1 MSASLKSFV
10 FAATLVISAVAGPAP
25 PVLGGENAKEKQ
37 FPYQVSLQIEGSHFC
52 GGSILNEHYI
62 LTAAHCFGGAI
73 NEEELAAALLVRVGS
88 LDWAKGGDLV
98 KVKRV
103 VIHDDNGYFKN
114 DVALL
119 ELDEPLKF
127 SDHIQSIEMSKDEVP
142 SGAEVIVS
150 GWGIASKSVL
160 PEHLQWTTL
169 KAISRTEC
177 SKFLSETTYKLD
189 NMICL
194 AHGDGQGVCTGDS
207 GGGGVY
213 NGKLVGVASFVVH
226 GCHSSSPNGYAR
238 VSKHYDWI
246 VDNMK
251 N

>member
-10 FAATLVISAVAGPAP
+10 FVATLVISAVAGPAP

-37 FPYQVSLQIEGSHFC
+37 FPYQVSVQTEGAHFC
-52 GGSILNEHYI
+52 GGSILNERYI
-62 LTAAHCFGGAI
+62 LTAAHCMHGASDD
-73 NEEELAAALLVRVGS
+73 EQLAASLLVRVGS
-88 LDWAKGGDLV
+88 LDWSNGGDLL

-127 SDHIQSIEMSKDEVP
+127 SEHIQSIEMSKDEVP
-142 SGAEVIVS
+142 SGAEVIVT
-150 GWGIASKSVL
+150 GWGRANNSVY
-160 PEHLQWTTL
+160 PKHLQWTTL

-177 SKFLSETTYKLD
+177 SKFISETIYTLD

-194 AHGDGQGVCTGDS
+194 AHGDNHGVCTGDS
-207 GGGGVY
+207 GGGGIY
-213 NGKLVGVASFVVH
+213 NGKLVGVASFVIH
-226 GCHSSSPNGYAR
+226 GCDSSSPNGYAKIA
-238 VSKHYDWI
+238 KHYDWI
-246 VDNMK
+246 VNNMK

>member
-1 MSASLKSFV
+1 M
-10 FAATLVISAVAGPAP
+10 
-25 PVLGGENAKEKQ
+25 
-37 FPYQVSLQIEGSHFC
+37 C
-52 GGSILNEHYI
+52 G
-62 LTAAHCFGGAI
+62 FR
-73 NEEELAAALLVRVGS
+73 LAASLLVRAGS
-88 LDWAKGGDLV
+88 LDWSKGGDLL

-103 VIHDDNGYFKN
+103 VIHDDNSYFKN

-127 SDHIQSIEMSKDEVP
+127 SDYIQSIEMSKDEVP

-150 GWGIASKSVL
+150 GWGASNDSL
-160 PEHLQWTTL
+160 HPTHLQWTTL

-177 SKFLSETTYKLD
+177 SKFLPETTYKLD

-194 AHGDGQGVCTGDS
+194 AHGDDHGVCNGDS
-207 GGGGVY
+207 GGPGVY
-213 NGKLVGVASFVVH
+213 NGKLVGVASFVVN
-226 GCHSSSPNGYAR
+226 GCHSSKPNGYAR

-246 VDNMK
+246 VNNMK